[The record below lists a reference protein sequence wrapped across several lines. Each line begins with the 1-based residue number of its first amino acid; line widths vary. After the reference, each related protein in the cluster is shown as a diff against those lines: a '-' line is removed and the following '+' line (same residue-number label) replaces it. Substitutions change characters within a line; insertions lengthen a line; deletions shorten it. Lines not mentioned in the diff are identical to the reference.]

1 MISGCFQHIVLFL
14 LLFSGIRSLDYNH
27 IVKFQQSGTVNI
39 MKLLESMGPKMIPWQ
54 CFNKIQDFAFPIG
67 NNTGSI
73 KEDARA
79 TFGLMLEQINR
90 LFWQNF
96 TKAEWN
102 MTVTEHLQ
110 TSLDQQLVQW
120 EKSSVA
126 ETGKKATFKDVH
138 IKLKL
143 RKYFLRLD
151 TFLKDEEYSSC
162 AWEAVRHEIMVMSLA
177 KFFKSQK
184 RLGTSD
190 MNAMQSYI

>member
-14 LLFSGIRSLDYNH
+14 LLSSGIRSLDCNH
-27 IVKFQQSGTVNI
+27 PVKCQQSRTVNI
-39 MKLLESMGPKMIPWQ
+39 MKLLESMGPKTIPWQ

-67 NNTGSI
+67 NDTGSI
-73 KEDARA
+73 REDARA

-90 LFWQNF
+90 IFWQNF

-110 TSLDQQLVQW
+110 TSLHQQLVQW
-120 EKSSVA
+120 EKCSVA

-138 IKLKL
+138 
-143 RKYFLRLD
+143 

-162 AWEAVRHEIMVMSLA
+162 AWEAVRHEIMGYIYISFSYLLA
-177 KFFKSQK
+177 CILYQK
-184 RLGTSD
+184 
-190 MNAMQSYI
+190 